1 MNRDRHF
8 MRLALELA
16 GQAGRAG
23 EVPVGAVV
31 VVKDEVIA
39 KGRNCPIAS
48 ADPTAHAEIVALR
61 DAARTKNNYRL
72 PGATLYCTVEPCLMC
87 LGAALHA
94 RIGRLVYGAE
104 DPKVRGTT
112 RLDALREAGA
122 RFNHRF
128 EIRGGVLADD
138 AGELLQAFFSERR
151 TPNAYEDELDRETES
166 N

>member
-1 MNRDRHF
+1 

-16 GQAGRAG
+16 EQARRAG

-31 VVKDEVIA
+31 VIDDEVIA
-39 KGRNCPIAS
+39 RGRNCPIAS
-48 ADPTAHAEIVALR
+48 ADPTAHAEILALR
-61 DAARTKNNYRL
+61 DAARQQKNYRL
-72 PGATLYCTVEPCLMC
+72 PGAVLYCTVEPCLMC

-128 EIRGGVLADD
+128 EITGGVLAEE
-138 AGELLQAFFSERR
+138 AGELLQGFFSERR
-151 TPNAYEDELDRETES
+151 AAGIGEKEPT
-166 N
+166 